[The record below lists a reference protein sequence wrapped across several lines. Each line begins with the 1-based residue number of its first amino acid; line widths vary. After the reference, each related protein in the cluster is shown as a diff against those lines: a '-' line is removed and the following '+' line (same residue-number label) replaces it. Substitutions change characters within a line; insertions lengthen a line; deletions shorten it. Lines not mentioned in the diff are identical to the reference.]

1 LLSELSLVVFE
12 VLLVVLVFLAVA
24 LVAGNNLSACVGP
37 AVGARILTKRVGALL
52 GAAGFASGLLLQG
65 WSMTNSINSLMPNA
79 SMQLSAEVLIVAV
92 TIFVIAQFA
101 RVPLS
106 LSMSLVGLLAG
117 ISIATG
123 LDGQLSYMATVVG
136 MWFIAPVAA
145 GLVAFF
151 LIRYIN
157 SRKVKNIWRRV
168 RTYKVLLIIL
178 AFTSAYTLGAN
189 TLGLIVATGGF
200 NWATVTVAVV
210 AVFAGSFFL
219 GEGAIRRVGEEFYLM
234 RYSNATVA
242 LAASTFLVEVAA
254 LLNIPLS
261 NTQTTVSAVFGAGLS
276 YKSKFL
282 SLKPYIIVVVGWV
295 VAPLLSFVI
304 GYFVLSI

>member
-1 LLSELSLVVFE
+1 MVLFE
-12 VLLVVLVFLAVA
+12 VFLVVLVFLAVA

-37 AVGARILTKRVGALL
+37 AVGARILTKRAGALL
-52 GAAGFASGLLLQG
+52 GAAGFSAGLLIQG
-65 WSMTNSINSLMPNA
+65 WGMANSISNLMPNA
-79 SMQLSAEVLIVAV
+79 TMQLSAEVLVVAV
-92 TIFVIAQFA
+92 TIFIIAQLA

-117 ISIATG
+117 VSIAGG
-123 LDGQLSYMATVVG
+123 LDGQFGYITKVVA

-145 GLVAFF
+145 AILAFS
-151 LIRYIN
+151 LIRYLN
-157 SRKVKNIWRRV
+157 SRKTRNIWQKIRF
-168 RTYKVLLIIL
+168 YKVLLIIL

-189 TLGLIVATGGF
+189 TLGLIVATAGF
-200 NWATVTVAVV
+200 NWTTVSVAVI
-210 AVFAGSFFL
+210 AVFIGTFFL

-242 LAASTFLVEVAA
+242 LAASTILVEAAA

-261 NTQTTVSAVFGAGLS
+261 NTQATTAAVFGAGVS

-282 SLKPYIIVVVGWV
+282 SLKPYIIIVISWIA
-295 VAPLLSFVI
+295 APLLSFTI
-304 GYFVLSI
+304 GYFLISA